1 MQDNEEGRF
10 AWCSLEA
17 VGPNALRKIPLWQRG
32 CGRGWEAQGG
42 SRERAEEGNSPS
54 NGVQGPSEGPS
65 ETIRRGRGREAES
78 SRHAPGEWL
87 LGLTLCSGLTGPV
100 QRPPAM
106 TALARASEDWF
117 HKAQLAK
124 EYGPV
129 FTVYLGMKPTVVLH
143 GYEAIKEGLIDRGEE
158 FSGRGAFPVIDRI
171 FNGLGI
177 VLSNGE
183 TWRQTRRFSLSV
195 LRNMGMGKKTIE
207 DRIQEEASCLVE
219 ALKKTNA
226 SPCDPTFLLSCVP
239 CNVICSIIFQ
249 NRFDYSDPKFHT
261 LIKYFHENLR
271 ILSTPWIQLCNTF
284 PLLCYLPGSH
294 NDLKKIIADQKKF
307 ILEKVKEHQESLD
320 PHNPRDYIDYFL
332 IKMEKEKHNKQ
343 SEFTLDNLIA
353 TVWDLFSAGTDTTST
368 TLKYGL
374 LLLLKHPEISAKVQE
389 EIHNVIGRHR
399 SPCMQDRSRMPYTDA
414 VVHEIQR
421 YIDLVP
427 TNVPHTVTQD
437 VKFREYTIPKG
448 TEILV
453 SLTSVLYDDKE
464 FPNPEKFNPSHF
476 LDKSGNFKKSNHFMA
491 FSAAP
496 PRRVR
501 PPRAAR
507 ARSSKNTLRKA
518 HSVEVKADQK
528 RKPTDVFDFLDNSD
542 ISSIGLNEND
552 KYTEPYE
559 TFDPPL
565 YSTVIYVDEEELHKH
580 CRSSIPSTPQG
591 KETQRSLDT
600 LESEASGSKS
610 VEIGVKKPGRK
621 LEFISNESESTEE
634 SDIRRKVKSAEKI
647 STQHETIPTTG
658 SSKHSEKSAELAT
671 AKETGLH
678 GAQSCVVQET
688 RTTESQLKTQNK
700 EKLSRGKKKK
710 SRSEAIDP
718 DLSSSMHIWCL

>member
-1 MQDNEEGRF
+1 MFGNKL
-10 AWCSLEA
+10 ALCTYKSLDLKLSIA
-17 VGPNALRKIPLWQRG
+17 FPQSTSMDLFTILVICLSCLILLSLWNGSHGKGKLPPGPTPLPIVGN
-32 CGRGWEAQGG
+32 
-42 SRERAEEGNSPS
+42 
-54 NGVQGPSEGPS
+54 
-65 ETIRRGRGREAES
+65 
-78 SRHAPGEWL
+78 L
-87 LGLTLCSGLTGPV
+87 LQLDSKDITKSIKV
-100 QRPPAM
+100 
-106 TALARASEDWF
+106 
-117 HKAQLAK
+117 LAK

-491 FSAAP
+491 FSAGKRICVGESLARMEMFLVLTYILQNFTLKPLVDPKDIDITPVEKTAVTLP
-496 PRRVR
+496 P
-501 PPRAAR
+501 
-507 ARSSKNTLRKA
+507 
-518 HSVEVKADQK
+518 
-528 RKPTDVFDFLDNSD
+528 F
-542 ISSIGLNEND
+542 
-552 KYTEPYE
+552 YE
-559 TFDPPL
+559 LCF
-565 YSTVIYVDEEELHKH
+565 
-580 CRSSIPSTPQG
+580 IP
-591 KETQRSLDT
+591 
-600 LESEASGSKS
+600 
-610 VEIGVKKPGRK
+610 V
-621 LEFISNESESTEE
+621 
-634 SDIRRKVKSAEKI
+634 
-647 STQHETIPTTG
+647 
-658 SSKHSEKSAELAT
+658 
-671 AKETGLH
+671 
-678 GAQSCVVQET
+678 
-688 RTTESQLKTQNK
+688 
-700 EKLSRGKKKK
+700 
-710 SRSEAIDP
+710 
-718 DLSSSMHIWCL
+718 